1 MSKQV
6 SEQGS
11 EALQKRKFWQAHV
24 KAWKDSNLSQAEY
37 CRRHGLKNHH
47 LCYWVN
53 KKSEKPDHPLAL
65 VEIPI
70 QKMPHR
76 NDAALKLT
84 IGDHYQIEIADH
96 FSPVTLE
103 QVLQTLRRIA

>member
-1 MSKQV
+1 MSKQA
-6 SEQGS
+6 SGP
-11 EALQKRKFWQAHV
+11 EANLRQKRKFWQAHI

-37 CRRHGLKNHH
+37 CRKQGLKAHR
-47 LCYWVN
+47 LGYWIN

-70 QKMPHR
+70 QKMPVR
-76 NDAALKLT
+76 NNAALRLT
-84 IGDHYQIEIADH
+84 IGNHYQIEIDDH

-103 QVLQTLRRIA
+103 RILLTLGRMV

>member
-1 MSKQV
+1 MSKQI

-11 EALQKRKFWQAHV
+11 EIRQKRKFWQAHV

-37 CRRHGLKNHH
+37 CRRQGLKTHR

-53 KKSEKPDHPLAL
+53 KKSAKPDHPLAL

-70 QKMPHR
+70 QKMPVR
-76 NDAALKLT
+76 NDAALRLT
-84 IGDHYQIEIADH
+84 IGNHYQIEIADH

-103 QVLQTLRRIA
+103 QILQTLRRIA

>member
-11 EALQKRKFWQAHV
+11 ENRQKRKFWQAHV

-37 CRRHGLKNHH
+37 CRRQGLKTHR
-47 LCYWVN
+47 LCYWIN
-53 KKSEKPDHPLAL
+53 KKSEKSDHPLAL

-70 QKMPHR
+70 RKLPAR
-76 NDAALKLT
+76 IDVALKLT
-84 IGDHYQIEIADH
+84 IGNHYQIEIADH

-103 QVLQTLRRIA
+103 QILQTLRRIA